1 MPAAMPSP
9 VTVVLVISTWLL
21 LLSPES
27 STTTS
32 SSPSGCV
39 GEPPW
44 IVSSAPIE
52 FTLFDVLT
60 GLNVC
65 VKATFL
71 FGVPICVSVNEPA
84 AKLTITV
91 PSTKRPVKK
100 YFQLYVPAIGETVVS
115 VTPTAPGPL
124 SVSSLPSHVIG
135 LMSLPVVPEKETT
148 K

>member
-1 MPAAMPSP
+1 M
-9 VTVVLVISTWLL
+9 
-21 LLSPES
+21 
-27 STTTS
+27 
-32 SSPSGCV
+32 
-39 GEPPW
+39 
-44 IVSSAPIE
+44 
-52 FTLFDVLT
+52 T

-124 SVSSLPSHVIG
+124 SVSSLPSIVFG
-135 LMSLPVVPEKETT
+135 LMSLPVVPVKVTT
-148 K
+148 TGLIAAGVYSSATDAWIEGKGKVIVRP